1 MQFTFKIWAKI
12 KEVWPIYKLHFGTFI
27 LLLVITLVV
36 KAVGSGHN
44 LILATLSYVVSLILA
59 YIWIRFGFSLVD
71 KKDFNPFSKEA
82 LPSLPQFWNL
92 FKTIILYMLSI
103 LGGIILLV
111 IPGLYVCGR
120 LIFAIY
126 LSVEKNQGARITIEE
141 AWNMTK
147 GYGWQLFWKSFLIGL
162 FMAVGFIVFF
172 VGGFVTYTIGF
183 IIMIMMYRE
192 FSKMK
197 SETPTNPVPAVDMK

>member
-1 MQFTFKIWAKI
+1 MQFTFKIWGKI
-12 KEVWPIYKLHFGTFI
+12 KEAWPIYKLHFGTLI
-27 LLLVITLVV
+27 LLFAITLIV

-44 LILATLSYVVSLILA
+44 KILAILSYVVGLILT
-59 YIWIRFGFSLVD
+59 YIWIRLGLSLVD

-82 LPSLPQFWNL
+82 LPSLLQFWNL
-92 FKTIILYMLSI
+92 FKTMILYMLCV
-103 LGGIILLV
+103 LGGMILLV

-120 LIFAIY
+120 LIFAVY
-126 LSVEKNQGARITIEE
+126 LSVEKNQGARVTVEE

-147 GYGWQLFWKSFLIGL
+147 GYGWKLFWKSLLIGL

-172 VGGFVTYTIGF
+172 VGGFVTYPIGF
-183 IIMIMMYRE
+183 IVLLMMYRE

-197 SETPTNPVPAVDMK
+197 LGIPTNPN

>member
-1 MQFTFKIWAKI
+1 MQFTFKIGAKI
-12 KEVWPIYKLHFGTFI
+12 KEAWPIYKLHFGTLI
-27 LLLVITLVV
+27 LLFAVTLIV

-44 LILATLSYVVSLILA
+44 WILVILSYVVSLIIA
-59 YIWIRFGFSLVD
+59 YIWIRFGLSLVD

-82 LPSLPQFWNL
+82 LPSLLQFWNL
-92 FKTIILYMLSI
+92 FKTMILYMLCV
-103 LGGIILLV
+103 LGGMILLV

-120 LIFAIY
+120 LIFALY
-126 LSVEKNQGARITIEE
+126 LSVEKNQGARMTVEE

-162 FMAVGFIVFF
+162 FMAVGFIAFF
-172 VGGFVTYTIGF
+172 VGGFVTYPIGF
-183 IIMIMMYRE
+183 IVLLMMYRE

-197 SETPTNPVPAVDMK
+197 LRMPANSN